1 MPNDNTDKSLDENL
15 DNAGAE
21 SNKDS
26 QKKNSDNHQSNTKND
41 ESNSSS
47 AKTFS
52 EEYVKDLRS
61 ESARYRNQ
69 AKELQKKAEDAE
81 AKANELGKSAET
93 AQQEAK
99 KALDETKR
107 LQSAYEQRIIRAE
120 LKAAAVEEGL
130 VDMDA
135 FKMVDLSS
143 VKIADDGEITGVK
156 DLISNLKKE
165 KPYLFKAVST
175 SNPAASAP
183 PADAN
188 NGEKPVYKTPQEL
201 AEAKRKYLNSIR

>member
-1 MPNDNTDKSLDENL
+1 
-15 DNAGAE
+15 
-21 SNKDS
+21 
-26 QKKNSDNHQSNTKND
+26 
-41 ESNSSS
+41 
-47 AKTFS
+47 
-52 EEYVKDLRS
+52 LRK
-61 ESARYRNQ
+61 ESASYRQQ
-69 AKELQKKAEDAE
+69 AKDLQKKAEDAE

-120 LKAAAVEEGL
+120 LKATAVEEGL

-143 VKIADDGEITGVK
+143 IKITDDGEITGVK
-156 DLISNLKKE
+156 DLIGNLKKE

-175 SNPAASAP
+175 SNLAAGAP
-183 PADAN
+183 PADKN
-188 NGEKPVYKTPQEL
+188 QGEKPIYKTAQEL
-201 AEAKRKYLNSIR
+201 AEAKSKFLASLR